1 MDAGK
6 GAEVSVG
13 KDKGKQAGKGKDK
26 ADSEGAGRA
35 AQAPVKRPVVQA
47 KMAAFFSKAPLIVNK
62 TSHLGSLERPSVTS

>member
-47 KMAAFFSKAPLIVNK
+47 KMAAFFPKAP
-62 TSHLGSLERPSVTS
+62 